1 MGYRRMLVALAAG
14 LAMLAAAPLATAPE
28 ALAQS
33 RWATQGVRIAT
44 EGAYAPWNFS
54 KPGGGLDGFEIDL
67 ANDLCRRMNV
77 RCTVVAQ
84 DWDGII
90 PSLNAGRY
98 DAIMAGMNIT
108 ARRQEVISFTRVY
121 AAGPGGFGVDK
132 RSPLANLA
140 GLNTRF
146 NLETQP
152 AESKAAIDALRAA
165 VRGRTIGVQV
175 STTHA
180 NFLNEYFKDV
190 ATIREY
196 RTTEQHDLDLQNGR
210 IDAIW
215 AAHSALT
222 ATFAQPGFEGF
233 AIAGPGFSGGVLGA
247 GVAVGL
253 RKADDEL
260 RTMFDTAIAAALADG
275 TIKTLSMKWF
285 KVDLSP
291 LQ

>member
-1 MGYRRMLVALAAG
+1 MGYRNRLAAIAAGVLVAFGVPDA
-14 LAMLAAAPLATAPE
+14 E
-28 ALAQS
+28 AQS
-33 RWATQGVRIAT
+33 RWAQQGVRIAT
-44 EGAYAPWNFS
+44 EGAYAPWNFT

-67 ANDLCRRMNV
+67 ANELCKRMSV

-121 AAGPGGFGVDK
+121 AAGPAGLAVAK
-132 RSPLANLA
+132 SSPLARLA
-140 GLNTRF
+140 GTEARF
-146 NLETQP
+146 NLDRQP
-152 AESKAAIDALRAA
+152 AESKAAIDALRTAL
-165 VRGRTIGVQV
+165 RGRTIGVQV

-180 NFLNEYFKDV
+180 NFLNEHFKDV

-196 RTTEQHDLDLQNGR
+196 RTTEQHDLDLQNER
-210 IDAIW
+210 VDAIW

-222 ATFAQPGFEGF
+222 ATLGQPGFENF
-233 AIAGPGFSGGVLGA
+233 TIAGPGFSGGMLGA

-253 RKADDEL
+253 RKTDDDL
-260 RTMFDTAIAAALADG
+260 RALFDAAIAAALADG
-275 TIKTLSMKWF
+275 TIKALSVKWF

-291 LQ
+291 Q

>member
-1 MGYRRMLVALAAG
+1 MGYRSKLAAIAVGVLVAFGVPDAQ
-14 LAMLAAAPLATAPE
+14 
-28 ALAQS
+28 AQS
-33 RWATQGVRIAT
+33 RWAQQGVRIAT
-44 EGAYAPWNFS
+44 EGAYAPWNFT
-54 KPGGGLDGFEIDL
+54 KPGGGLDGFEVEL
-67 ANDLCRRMNV
+67 AEDLCKRMTV
-77 RCTVVAQ
+77 RCTVIAQ

-121 AAGPGGFGVDK
+121 AAGPAGLAVAK
-132 RSPLANLA
+132 SSPLARLA
-140 GLNTRF
+140 GTEARF
-146 NLETQP
+146 NLDRQP
-152 AESKAAIDALRAA
+152 AESKAAIDALRTAL
-165 VRGRTIGVQV
+165 RGRTIGVQV

-180 NFLNEYFKDV
+180 NFLNEHFKDV

-196 RTTEQHDLDLQNGR
+196 RTTEQHDLDLQNER
-210 IDAIW
+210 VDAIW

-222 ATFAQPGFEGF
+222 ATLGQTGFENF
-233 AIAGPGFSGGVLGA
+233 TIAGPGFSGGTLGA

-260 RTMFDTAIAAALADG
+260 RQMFDTAIAAALADG
-275 TIKTLSMKWF
+275 TIKALSVKWF

-291 LQ
+291 Q

>member
-1 MGYRRMLVALAAG
+1 MRKLLAGLAAG
-14 LAMLAAAPLATAPE
+14 LCLLLGAAQAD
-28 ALAQS
+28 AQS

-54 KPGGGLDGFEIDL
+54 KPDGSLDGFEVEL
-67 ANDLCRRMNV
+67 HRELCRRMGV
-77 RCTVVAQ
+77 RCTIVAQ

-108 ARRQEVISFTRVY
+108 PRRLEAISFSRPY
-121 AAGPGGFGVDK
+121 ASGPGGFGVPKD
-132 RSPLANLA
+132 SPLARMAGTGSRINLD
-140 GLNTRF
+140 
-146 NLETQP
+146 TQAP
-152 AESKAAIDALRAA
+152 EARAAFEALRAA
-165 VRGRTIGVQV
+165 VRGRTIGVQG

-180 NFLNEYFKDV
+180 NLVNEHFKDV

-215 AAHSALT
+215 AAHSAMS

-233 AIAGPGFSGGVLGA
+233 VIVGPGFSGGVLGA
-247 GVAVGL
+247 GVAVGV
-253 RKADDEL
+253 RKADNDL
-260 RTMFDTAIAAALADG
+260 REMFSKAIGEALADG
-275 TIKTLSMKWF
+275 TVRTLSLKWF
-285 KVDLSP
+285 NNVDLSP
-291 LQ
+291 QQ

>member
-1 MGYRRMLVALAAG
+1 MRKILAGFAAG
-14 LAMLAAAPLATAPE
+14 LGLLLGATQAD
-28 ALAQS
+28 AQS

-44 EGAYAPWNFS
+44 EGAYAPWNFT

-67 ANDLCRRMNV
+67 ANELCRRMNV
-77 RCTVVAQ
+77 RCTIVAQ

-121 AAGPGGFGVDK
+121 AAGPAGLGVAK
-132 RSPLANLA
+132 TSPLARLPGA
-140 GLNTRF
+140 ETRF
-146 NLETQP
+146 NLERQP
-152 AESKAAIDALRAA
+152 AESRAAIDALREAL
-165 VRGRTIGVQV
+165 RGKTIGVQV

-196 RTTEQHDLDLQNGR
+196 RTTEQHDLDLQNER
-210 IDAIW
+210 VDAIW

-222 ATFAQPGFEGF
+222 ATFSQPGFEGF
-233 AIAGPGFSGGVLGA
+233 VIAGPGFSGGMLGA

-253 RKADDEL
+253 RKADEDL
-260 RTMFDTAIAAALADG
+260 RAMFDAAIAAALADG
-275 TIKTLSMKWF
+275 TVKALSMKWF

-291 LQ
+291 Q

>member
-1 MGYRRMLVALAAG
+1 MRIRTLAAVLAAG
-14 LAMLAAAPLATAPE
+14 FMALLGAADAG
-28 ALAQS
+28 AQS
-33 RWATQGVRIAT
+33 RWTTQGVRIAT
-44 EGAYAPWNFS
+44 EGAYAPWNFT

-67 ANDLCRRMNV
+67 ANELCKRMSV

-121 AAGPGGFGVDK
+121 AAGPAGLGVAK
-132 RSPLANLA
+132 NSPLARLA
-140 GLNTRF
+140 NTEARF
-146 NLETQP
+146 NLERQP
-152 AESKAAIDALRAA
+152 AESRAAIDALRAA
-165 VRGRTIGVQV
+165 LRGKTIGVQV

-196 RTTEQHDLDLQNGR
+196 RTTEQHDLDLQNER
-210 IDAIW
+210 VDAIW

-222 ATFAQPGFEGF
+222 ATFGQPGFENF
-233 AIAGPGFSGGVLGA
+233 TIAGPGFSGGMLGA

-253 RKADDEL
+253 RKADEDL
-260 RTMFDTAIAAALADG
+260 RAMFDAAIAAALADG
-275 TIKTLSMKWF
+275 TIKALSMKWF

-291 LQ
+291 Q

>member
-1 MGYRRMLVALAAG
+1 MGYRNRLAAIAAGVLVAFG
-14 LAMLAAAPLATAPE
+14 VPDAT
-28 ALAQS
+28 AQS
-33 RWATQGVRIAT
+33 RWAQQGVRIAT
-44 EGAYAPWNFS
+44 EGAYAPWNFT
-54 KPGGGLDGFEIDL
+54 KPGGGLDGFEVEL
-67 ANDLCRRMNV
+67 AEDLCKRMSV

-121 AAGPGGFGVDK
+121 AAGPAGLAVAK
-132 RSPLANLA
+132 SSPLARLA
-140 GLNTRF
+140 GTEARF
-146 NLETQP
+146 NLDRQP

-165 VRGRTIGVQV
+165 LRGRTIGVQV

-196 RTTEQHDLDLQNGR
+196 RTTEQHDLDLQNER
-210 IDAIW
+210 VDAIW

-222 ATFAQPGFEGF
+222 ATLAQTGFENF
-233 AIAGPGFSGGVLGA
+233 TIAGPGFSGGTLGA

-253 RKADDEL
+253 RKADDDL
-260 RTMFDTAIAAALADG
+260 RALFDAAIAAALADG
-275 TIKTLSMKWF
+275 TIKTLSVKWF

-291 LQ
+291 Q

>member
-1 MGYRRMLVALAAG
+1 MRRFLAGLVAGVLALCWAQPG
-14 LAMLAAAPLATAPE
+14 E
-28 ALAQS
+28 AQS

-54 KPGGGLDGFEIDL
+54 KPDGSLDGFEIDL
-67 ANDLCRRMNV
+67 ANELCRRMGV
-77 RCTVVAQ
+77 RCTIVAQ

-108 ARRQEVISFTRVY
+108 PRRLEVISFTRAY
-121 AAGPGGFGVDK
+121 ASGPGGLGVAKD
-132 RSPLANLA
+132 SPLARLA
-140 GLNTRF
+140 GTGTRF

-152 AESKAAIDALRAA
+152 AEARAAIDALRTAL
-165 VRGRTIGVQV
+165 RGRTIGVQGA
-175 STTHA
+175 TTHSA
-180 NFLNEYFKDV
+180 FLNEHFKDV

-210 IDAIW
+210 VDAIW

-222 ATFAQPGFEGF
+222 ATFGQPGFEGF
-233 AIAGPGFSGGVLGA
+233 AIVGPGFSGGMLGI

-253 RKADDEL
+253 RKADNDL
-260 RTMFDTAIAAALADG
+260 REMFDKAIAGALADG
-275 TIKTLSMKWF
+275 TVRNLSMKWF

-291 LQ
+291 Q

>member
-1 MGYRRMLVALAAG
+1 MGYRIGMAALAAG
-14 LAMLAAAPLATAPE
+14 IALAIAAPDAS
-28 ALAQS
+28 AQS
-33 RWATQGVRIAT
+33 RWAQQGVRIAT
-44 EGAYAPWNFS
+44 EGAYAPWNFT
-54 KPGGGLDGFEIDL
+54 KPGGGLDGFEVEL
-67 ANDLCRRMNV
+67 AEDLCKRMTV
-77 RCTVVAQ
+77 RCTVIAQ

-121 AAGPGGFGVDK
+121 AAGPAGLAVAK
-132 RSPLANLA
+132 SSPLARLA
-140 GLNTRF
+140 GTEARF
-146 NLETQP
+146 NLDRQP
-152 AESKAAIDALRAA
+152 AESKAAIDALRTAL
-165 VRGRTIGVQV
+165 RGRTIGVQV

-196 RTTEQHDLDLQNGR
+196 RTTEQHDLDLQNER
-210 IDAIW
+210 VDAIW

-222 ATFAQPGFEGF
+222 ATLAQTGFENF
-233 AIAGPGFSGGVLGA
+233 TIAGPGFSGGILGA

-253 RKADDEL
+253 RKADDDL
-260 RTMFDTAIAAALADG
+260 RQMFDTAIAAALADG
-275 TIKTLSMKWF
+275 TIKALSVKWF

-291 LQ
+291 Q